1 LHKAHQQG
9 DRTSECCR
17 HHDAECVLAI

>member
-17 HHDAECVLAI
+17 HHDAECVIVI

>member
-17 HHDAECVLAI
+17 HHDAECVLVI

>member
-17 HHDAECVLAI
+17 HHDAECVIAI